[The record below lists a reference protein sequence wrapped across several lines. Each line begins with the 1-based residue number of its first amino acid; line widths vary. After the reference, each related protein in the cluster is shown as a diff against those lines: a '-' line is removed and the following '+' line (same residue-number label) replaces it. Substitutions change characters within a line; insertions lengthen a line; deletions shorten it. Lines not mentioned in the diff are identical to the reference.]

1 MNNND
6 HKPTVSV
13 IIPTYNRESYLERAI
28 ISVLEQTYT
37 DYELIIIDDG
47 STDDT
52 VSILNKYDKNI
63 RKYSILHSGV
73 SAARNFGITKAH
85 GQWIALLDSDD
96 YWLPEKLKK
105 QMAYLGENPE
115 LKVAQVGEKWIRN
128 GKSVN
133 PMKKHQKFS
142 GWIFE
147 KCLPLCIVS
156 PCAVVIHKSIFD
168 EMGIFDVEMPVCE
181 DYDLWLR
188 VAKKYQIGLMEELL
202 IVKTGGHQDQL
213 SKKYWGMDRYR
224 VYSMEKLLNEEL
236 ETWQRGL
243 VLKGIINKLEVLNLG
258 RAKRPVLPNVF
269 EPKLRKYKRILH
281 EFNTSY
287 QLAD

>member
-96 YWLPEKLKK
+96 YWLPEKLKNK
-105 QMAYLGENPE
+105 WPIW
-115 LKVAQVGEKWIRN
+115 EKIQN
-128 GKSVN
+128 
-133 PMKKHQKFS
+133 
-142 GWIFE
+142 
-147 KCLPLCIVS
+147 
-156 PCAVVIHKSIFD
+156 
-168 EMGIFDVEMPVCE
+168 
-181 DYDLWLR
+181 
-188 VAKKYQIGLMEELL
+188 
-202 IVKTGGHQDQL
+202 
-213 SKKYWGMDRYR
+213 
-224 VYSMEKLLNEEL
+224 
-236 ETWQRGL
+236 
-243 VLKGIINKLEVLNLG
+243 
-258 RAKRPVLPNVF
+258 
-269 EPKLRKYKRILH
+269 
-281 EFNTSY
+281 
-287 QLAD
+287 